1 MHHRNAP
8 GRFAGDRHLPVIAMT
23 AHAGTQERIR
33 TARAGFAEHLAKP
46 IPPHELIEAV
56 RRVADQSPRA
66 KGAGSV

>member
-1 MHHRNAP
+1 
-8 GRFAGDRHLPVIAMT
+8 MT
-23 AHAGTQERIR
+23 AHAGIQERTR

-66 KGAGSV
+66 KGVGSA